1 MQTLY
6 HLGFGGN
13 LGDVAA
19 TMRRALTLLDESAG
33 TVVAASSLYHT
44 APMGTEAGT
53 GYQNAVV
60 ALSSDWS
67 PPALLAITQQIEREC
82 GRERLIHWGPRT
94 LDIDLLLAGPTVIQA
109 PTLTIPHP
117 GLAYRRFALDP
128 LVEIAPTARHP
139 LWNLPVREI
148 QAALRQRPL
157 PVAVRT
163 ESPFGRR
170 ALLEQWP
177 ESLRRQIA
185 LAPADHGPDRAGRWV
200 IDLTSS
206 VPNTTPFHLTL
217 EGMTSLER
225 LEEILSA
232 MLDEPQVIGALA
244 PA

>member
-53 GYQNAVV
+53 DYQNAVV

-67 PPALLAITQQIEREC
+67 PPALLAITQQVEREC
-82 GRERLIHWGPRT
+82 GRERSIHWGPRT
-94 LDIDLLLAGPTVIQA
+94 LDIDLLLAGPTVVQT

-117 GLAYRRFALDP
+117 GLSYRRFALDP
-128 LVEIAPTARHP
+128 LVELAPTALHP
-139 LWNLPVREI
+139 LWNIPFSEI

-157 PVAVRT
+157 PLAIQT
-163 ESPFGRR
+163 ASPFGRR
-170 ALLEQWP
+170 ALLDGLP
-177 ESLRRQIA
+177 GSLRRQID
-185 LAPADHGPDRAGRWV
+185 LQPAAGAITSAGRWV

-206 VPNTTPFHLTL
+206 APSTTPFHLPL
-217 EGMTSLER
+217 QDVTSLER
-225 LEEILSA
+225 LDEILSA
-232 MLDEPQVIGALA
+232 MLDEPHVIGALA
-244 PA
+244 PP